1 MVSFAELPDD
11 VLETVISF
19 LPQQSKVNLAY
30 TEYKFYALVLPKL
43 YQNIL
48 IRYSMPLEP
57 PQKSSEATQ
66 APATGVFLSSTATVI
81 GGSRNDL
88 YSKKQKLEF
97 LKLRQE
103 VLLQSLTINESLLS
117 YIESFTVIDDINDQE
132 DDEEHL
138 FEGEVFDIDLIK
150 LIKKNCQNLQKYNIF
165 CQISELNLADDEL
178 ETKVNLQSLTLTN
191 LNQLCISA
199 ACSPRRRDARDAELH
214 PVLLM
219 LRAGDER
226 HAVERLQVPALHGLP
241 PAVRQ
246 VHHGPQVLQQE
257 QR

>member
-1 MVSFAELPDD
+1 MVSFSELPDD
-11 VLETVISF
+11 VLERVISF

-48 IRYSMPLEP
+48 IRYSMALEP
-57 PQKSSEATQ
+57 QKHGSSEETEAS
-66 APATGVFLSSTATVI
+66 ATGVFLSSTATVI
-81 GGSRNDL
+81 GGSTNDL

-138 FEGEVFDIDLIK
+138 IEGEVFDIDLVK
-150 LIKKNCQNLQKYNIF
+150 LIKKNCQNLKKYNIF
-165 CQISELNLADDEL
+165 CNISELNLQDDEL
-178 ETKVNLQSLTLTN
+178 RTKLS
-191 LNQLCISA
+191 
-199 ACSPRRRDARDAELH
+199 
-214 PVLLM
+214 
-219 LRAGDER
+219 
-226 HAVERLQVPALHGLP
+226 
-241 PAVRQ
+241 
-246 VHHGPQVLQQE
+246 
-257 QR
+257 